1 MAKLPLHTIF
11 VIICVISLSQSV
23 RGQTTLPPNLSTGDP
38 GFDQNILNLG
48 SQLVQVLM
56 DNGNTLKDELDSLE
70 GNLTYML
77 QNIITE
83 LSLTNANQIELV
95 NQITTLSNQLQ
106 YGMYPDYNY
115 YDYYGNYWD
124 YPGYGYDYG
133 YDYPWYGY
141 GYDYGYDYPWYGNA
155 ALYKKKK

>member
-1 MAKLPLHTIF
+1 MTFL
-11 VIICVISLSQSV
+11 
-23 RGQTTLPPNLSTGDP
+23 
-38 GFDQNILNLG
+38 DQNILNLG

-83 LSLTNANQIELV
+83 LSQTNANQIELV

-124 YPGYGYDYG
+124 YPGYGSGYGYDYG

-141 GYDYGYDYPWYGNA
+141 GYGNP
-155 ALYKKKK
+155 ALY